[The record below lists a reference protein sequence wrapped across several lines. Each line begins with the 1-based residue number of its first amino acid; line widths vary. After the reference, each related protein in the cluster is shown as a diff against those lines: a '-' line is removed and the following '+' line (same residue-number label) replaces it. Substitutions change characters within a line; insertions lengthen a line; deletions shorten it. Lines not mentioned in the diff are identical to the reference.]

1 MSTRTRIS
9 LFILLLLGLHALP
22 VLSYQ
27 GYRQTRWPILAWAMY
42 ARSIPAGPIEVTMRT
57 IIQTTADGRHQEVSE
72 KYVGLS
78 GPTFRNMFLV
88 PLANGDSSAARAL
101 LARIAAR
108 QTEPVVE
115 LRLETTRYRLVDTG
129 VVRIT
134 SPAMIYPASPSPS
147 R

>member
-1 MSTRTRIS
+1 
-9 LFILLLLGLHALP
+9 
-22 VLSYQ
+22 
-27 GYRQTRWPILAWAMY
+27 
-42 ARSIPAGPIEVTMRT
+42 
-57 IIQTTADGRHQEVSE
+57 
-72 KYVGLS
+72 
-78 GPTFRNMFLV
+78 LV